1 MAQASVSPLSEIES
15 SISASQFG
23 RVIFEPLSPASSEAS
38 CDYRRLV
45 DDALLLLTHAAEIG
59 IDVDETTRTSVLK
72 AKAATSSDW
81 NSPGA
86 PDLLAALSKLAA
98 KLHPVTADSLR
109 ASTGNLVNPDIQRLR
124 MWTSILAAPI
134 ILFSVLGFIT
144 ASLSTGIRADIATAN
159 ELVVKLRAELGTPT
173 SPTAGNAKKPA
184 LPQGLNEG
192 DVITQLQLYA
202 STVRAIDAR
211 SRQLNGF
218 IFNEIHDPY
227 ARYRWNPKLN
237 DQDRAAN
244 LQTLRQAFQ
253 LPVGV
258 PNMPQALDNLTNT
271 YQNVRSFAQETVD
284 LVSVWYGAM
293 TACFLPIL
301 YALLGTCAYLLR
313 SFEEELKTLT
323 FLPAQKANWARFLIA
338 GIGGGVVGL
347 FNFAL
352 AQGASISPLA
362 IAFLVGYA
370 VDVFFTFLEGFLL
383 TFTKGKNPLGTH
395 LAGSTPVR

>member
-1 MAQASVSPLSEIES
+1 MAQAAVSPLPETES
-15 SISASQFG
+15 SISAQFG
-23 RVIFEPLSPASSEAS
+23 RVIFEPLSPLSSEAS

-59 IDVDETTRTSVLK
+59 IDVDETTRNSVLK
-72 AKAATSSDW
+72 AKTVANSGW

-86 PDLLAALSKLAA
+86 ADLLAALSKLAA

-124 MWTSILAAPI
+124 MWTSILAIPI

-159 ELVVKLRAELGTPT
+159 ELVVKLRSELGTPS

-192 DVITQLQLYA
+192 DVTTQLQLYA

-211 SRQLNGF
+211 SRQLNWF
-218 IFNEIHDPY
+218 VFNEIHDPY

-244 LQTLRQAFQ
+244 IQTLRHAFQ

-258 PNMPQALDNLTNT
+258 PNMPQALDDLTNT

-370 VDVFFTFLEGFLL
+370 VDIFFTFLEGFLQ
-383 TFTKGKNPLGTH
+383 TFTKGKNPVNAH
-395 LAGSTPVR
+395 LAGSAASR

>member
-1 MAQASVSPLSEIES
+1 MAQAAVSPLPETES

-23 RVIFEPLSPASSEAS
+23 RVIFEPLLPSSSETS

-59 IDVDETTRTSVLK
+59 IDVDETTRNSVLK
-72 AKAATSSDW
+72 AKTVAKPDW
-81 NSPGA
+81 SSPGA
-86 PDLLAALSKLAA
+86 ADLLAALSKLAA

-109 ASTGNLVNPDIQRLR
+109 ASTDNLVNPDIQRLR
-124 MWTSILAAPI
+124 MWTSILAIPI
-134 ILFSVLGFIT
+134 ILFSVLGFVT
-144 ASLSTGIRADIATAN
+144 ASLSTGIRADIVTAN

-184 LPQGLNEG
+184 LPQGLSEG

-211 SRQLNGF
+211 SRQLNWF
-218 IFNEIHDPY
+218 VFKEIYDPY
-227 ARYRWNPKLN
+227 ARYRWNPKLS
-237 DQDRAAN
+237 DQDRASN
-244 LQTLRQAFQ
+244 LQVLRQAFQ
-253 LPVGV
+253 LPVGI
-258 PNMPQALDNLTNT
+258 PNMPQALDNVTET
-271 YQNVRSFAQETVD
+271 YQKVRSFAQETVD

-313 SFEEELKTLT
+313 SFEEELKMLT

-370 VDVFFTFLEGFLL
+370 VDIFFTFLEGFLQ
-383 TFTKGKNPLGTH
+383 TFTKGKSSLHTH
-395 LAGSTPVR
+395 LVGSSASR